1 MKRRL
6 RASVMCEAEG
16 HLLLVRLRD
25 PVTHV
30 ATWFPP
36 GGGIEDGETPE
47 ETARR
52 ETLEE
57 TGLRVRVETDEP
69 RPFAADYPFT
79 WAGVEYAITTHWF
92 RATLL
97 DPFVLTIPSVVD
109 AAYNLGA
116 AWLPI
121 NEALRESETHPDIF
135 EAMRRILGR

>member
-6 RASVMCEAEG
+6 RASVVCEAEG
-16 HLLLVRLRD
+16 HVLLVRLRD
-25 PVTHV
+25 PVTRI

-57 TGLRVRVETDEP
+57 TGLRVRIEP
-69 RPFAADYPFT
+69 GSFAQDYEFT
-79 WAGVEYAITTHWF
+79 WAAVDYAITTHWF

-97 DPFVLTIPSVVD
+97 DAFVRTIPPVVD
-109 AAYNLGA
+109 AEYNLGA

-121 NEALRESETHPDIF
+121 DDALHELATHPDICT
-135 EAMRRILGR
+135 AMRRILQR